1 MLMKEFVS
9 RFASKDERSFLF
21 EVLRRVSTL
30 DTKALASTDPSVW
43 SEWPAMVD
51 SSNPGLG
58 AARA

>member
-30 DTKALASTDPSVW
+30 DPYTLASTEPNVW
-43 SEWPAMVD
+43 SEWPPLSD
-51 SSNPGLG
+51 PSCPGLG

>member
-21 EVLRRVSTL
+21 EILRRVSTL
-30 DTKALASTDPSVW
+30 DPLAVTSTDPAVW
-43 SEWPAMVD
+43 SEWPPMGDA
-51 SSNPGLG
+51 SSPALG

>member
-30 DTKALASTDPSVW
+30 DPHAVTSTDPNVW
-43 SEWPAMVD
+43 SEWPSMGD
-51 SSNPGLG
+51 PSNPAFGVAG
-58 AARA
+58 A